1 MILFGDNM
9 NFRNGVLILLVA
21 MFLLSGCIKQEYYQK
36 VNPDGTSTIR
46 QVTDFSGM
54 VESMDESMAEM
65 GGAPGENFTAGLL
78 ESCSGITDD
87 SIACSVD
94 GYVLTLEK
102 TFTPEDGYYTF
113 EVEQGLYNKYR
124 LTVNKVPSDVFAD
137 AMQDEDLMGGAEAST
152 DTIDLTDKTN
162 AKQTAQTVALISGM
176 ELTYNVEMPGAVKTA
191 YVDGGDYTPEIEGN
205 TAEYDLLE
213 VFDDSGALVVES
225 EELNILWVGV
235 GLAVIIIAILAV
247 LYFKKK

>member
-1 MILFGDNM
+1 M

-36 VNPDGTSTIR
+36 VNSDGTSTIR
-46 QVTDFSGM
+46 QVTDFTGM
-54 VESMDESMAEM
+54 VESMGESMASM
-65 GGAPGENFTAGLL
+65 GETPGENFTAGLL
-78 ESCSGITDD
+78 ESCSGLADE
-87 SIACSVD
+87 SVACSVD

-102 TFTPEDGYYTF
+102 SFTPEDGYYTF
-113 EVEQGLYNKYR
+113 EVEQGLYNKYK

-152 DTIDLTDKTN
+152 DTIDLRDKTN

-176 ELTYNVEMPGAVKTA
+176 ELTYTVEMPGTVTNA
-191 YVDGGDYTPEIEGN
+191 YVDGGEYVPKIEGSS
-205 TAEYDLLE
+205 AEYDLLG

-225 EELNILWVGV
+225 EELNILWVGI
-235 GLAVIIIAILAV
+235 GLAVMIIAILAI
-247 LYFKKK
+247 LYFRKK